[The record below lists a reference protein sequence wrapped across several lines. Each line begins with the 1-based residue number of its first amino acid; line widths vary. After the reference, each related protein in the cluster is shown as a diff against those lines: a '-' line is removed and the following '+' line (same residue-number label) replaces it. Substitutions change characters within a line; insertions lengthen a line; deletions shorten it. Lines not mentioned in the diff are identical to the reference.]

1 MSESAEQQLSQALL
15 ERLGPLIITVE
26 NQLKDL
32 AQGQVLLQSNISAL
46 STELDMTQTEL
57 DKVHDTFARLPH
69 YVAKVVAMRNTIA
82 TVTTLSRKLKRRA
95 NQVATAREKQA
106 VKAQA
111 TRAKE
116 QAYDQAVAAVQAAPS
131 TLPRP
136 QVSRQSSASVLP
148 STLNSQAQDRPRT
161 PTRITSTQGPTMAS
175 VPDTSAASSQLPSQT
190 QPSASAPASIGLP
203 FPLPAKPAFPVVSA
217 MRSSSRAGTPPPSLS
232 PGISPLLSGKASS
245 EEATT
250 PPTSTSGTGALIGG
264 ESEMGSEQG
273 EQVERVD
280 LFPQVS
286 TALDDTLIG
295 GSEVE
300 VVRVRRKKKVVTSKS
315 SASSI
320 ASTSTTASSKKPQ
333 TKIKSTRSVLNAQQ
347 PGSQESHNQ
356 SESRDMTMA

>member
-1 MSESAEQQLSQALL
+1 MSDSAEQQLSQTLL
-15 ERLGPLIITVE
+15 ERLGPLIITIE

-69 YVAKVVAMRNTIA
+69 YVAKITAMRNTIA

-116 QAYDQAVAAVQAAPS
+116 QAYDKAVAAVQAAPS

-161 PTRITSTQGPTMAS
+161 PTRITSTQGPAMAS
-175 VPDTSAASSQLPSQT
+175 VPDTSAVSSQLPPQT

-250 PPTSTSGTGALIGG
+250 PPTSMSGTGALIGV

-286 TALDDTLIG
+286 TALDDTLG

-333 TKIKSTRSVLNAQQ
+333 TKSKSTRSVLNAQQ
-347 PGSQESHNQ
+347 PGSQEESAT
-356 SESRDMTMA
+356 ESRDQ